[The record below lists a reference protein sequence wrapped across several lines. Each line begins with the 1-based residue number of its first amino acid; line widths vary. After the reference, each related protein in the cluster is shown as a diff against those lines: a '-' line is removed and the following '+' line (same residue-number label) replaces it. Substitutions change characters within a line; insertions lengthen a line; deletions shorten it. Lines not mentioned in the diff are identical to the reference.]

1 MATPKKVEQ
10 KEVIE
15 SPSDDQEQVESEA
28 LVTPDLLPINYAK
41 QFCPNCQDD
50 LHFDYK
56 NNRAVC
62 PLALENCPQ
71 NEV

>member
-1 MATPKKVEQ
+1 MATPKKVEP

-15 SPSDDQEQVESEA
+15 SPSEEQTESVV
-28 LVTPDLLPINYAK
+28 VTATTDLLPINYAK

-50 LHFDYK
+50 LHFDYE